1 MLDSVLNM
9 SKKQIEDAIRILNPC
24 MNDYLYVF
32 DLKEDYYVISNHA
45 TERFMLPSDKFY
57 YATKKHEDFVYPED
71 ISMLCKEIKLIKEGK
86 KKFHDMKY
94 RWLDKHNNPIWINCR
109 GSVLFDENAQPH
121 YLVGCINEIGVKPEA
136 DNVSGLLGE
145 YVLDRYIKDTCTDNI
160 PDGFII
166 RMSIDN
172 FSTINAD
179 FGMSYGDFILKR
191 TAECILESIKP
202 TQKLFKAGS
211 DEFII
216 VDFNGSSIN
225 EAVDIYKQCKKHINN
240 FIENNRYNTIYTL
253 SAGIINTRDI
263 TLEEENYVKL
273 SEFAL
278 KTAKDNGRNNY
289 YIYSKTDYD
298 RYKRKLY
305 ISKALHNAVNE
316 DFKGFQVFYQP
327 LVDASTYMLTG
338 AEALMRFSIKKE
350 GVDECEYISPAEF
363 IPVLEET
370 GLIIPA
376 GRWIL
381 EQSAKQCSIWNEH
394 VKDFRV
400 NINVSYIQVMKSD
413 VFSDIMS
420 VIDKY
425 SLHPSCIGIELTESG
440 YLDSGTHF
448 NHLWRK
454 LKDNGVYVILDD
466 FGTGYSNLHCLS
478 DLKPNYIKIDRTFTL
493 KALKNKYD
501 YELMTYIIDMAHSLG
516 LKLCIEGV
524 ETSDDLRQ
532 LRGPGADYIQGYLF
546 GKPYPAVEFEKRYVN
561 DEKLNNE
568 KLNNESQN

>member
-32 DLKEDYYVISNHA
+32 DLKEDYYVISKHA
-45 TERFMLPSDKFY
+45 TERFILPSDKFY
-57 YATKKHEDFVYPED
+57 NATKKHEDFVYPED
-71 ISMLCKEIKLIKEGK
+71 ISMLGKEIEQIKAGK

-94 RWLDKHNNPIWINCR
+94 RWLDKHNNPVWINCR
-109 GSVLFDENAQPH
+109 GSVLFDENTQPH

-145 YVLDRYIKDTCTDNI
+145 YALDRYIKDTCTDNI

-289 YIYSKTDYD
+289 YIYIKTDYD
-298 RYKRKLY
+298 KYKRKLY

-327 LVDASTYMLTG
+327 VVDASTYMLTG

-350 GVDECEYISPAEF
+350 GVDECEYISPVEF

-425 SLHPSCIGIELTESG
+425 LLQPSCIGIELTESG
-440 YLDSGTHF
+440 YLDSSTHF

-532 LRGPGADYIQGYLF
+532 LREPGADYIQGYLF

-568 KLNNESQN
+568 N

>member
-32 DLKEDYYVISNHA
+32 DLKEDYYVISKHA

-57 YATKKHEDFVYPED
+57 NATKKHEDFVYPED

-109 GSVLFDENAQPH
+109 GSVLFDENTQPH

-145 YVLDRYIKDTCTDNI
+145 YALDRYIKDTCTDNI

-298 RYKRKLY
+298 SYKRKLY

-327 LVDASTYMLTG
+327 VVDASTYMLTG

-350 GVDECEYISPAEF
+350 GVDECEYISPVEF

-425 SLHPSCIGIELTESG
+425 SLQPSCIGIELTESG
-440 YLDSGTHF
+440 YLDSSTHF

-493 KALKNKYD
+493 KALRNKYD

-532 LRGPGADYIQGYLF
+532 LRDPGADYIQGYLF

-568 KLNNESQN
+568 N

>member
-32 DLKEDYYVISNHA
+32 DLKEDYYVISKHA
-45 TERFMLPSDKFY
+45 TERFILPSDKFY
-57 YATKKHEDFVYPED
+57 NATKKHEDFVYPED
-71 ISMLCKEIKLIKEGK
+71 ISMLGKEIEQIKAGK

-94 RWLDKHNNPIWINCR
+94 RWLDKHNNPVWINCR
-109 GSVLFDENAQPH
+109 GSVLFDENTQPH

-145 YVLDRYIKDTCTDNI
+145 YALDRYIKDTCTDNI

-298 RYKRKLY
+298 SYKRKLY

-327 LVDASTYMLTG
+327 VVDASTYMLTG

-350 GVDECEYISPAEF
+350 GVDECEYISPVEF

-425 SLHPSCIGIELTESG
+425 SLQPSCIGIELTESG
-440 YLDSGTHF
+440 YLDSSTHF

-493 KALKNKYD
+493 KALRNKYD
-501 YELMTYIIDMAHSLG
+501 YKLMTYIIDMAHSLG

-532 LRGPGADYIQGYLF
+532 LREPGADYIQGYLF

-561 DEKLNNE
+561 DEKTE
-568 KLNNESQN
+568 

>member
-1 MLDSVLNM
+1 MIMLDSVLNM

-32 DLKEDYYVISNHA
+32 DLKEDYYVISKHA
-45 TERFMLPSDKFY
+45 TERFILPSDKFY
-57 YATKKHEDFVYPED
+57 NATKKHEDFVYPED
-71 ISMLCKEIKLIKEGK
+71 ISMLGKEIEQIKAGK

-94 RWLDKHNNPIWINCR
+94 RWLDKHNNPVWINCR
-109 GSVLFDENAQPH
+109 GSVLFDENTQPH

-145 YVLDRYIKDTCTDNI
+145 YALDRYIKDTCTDNI

-298 RYKRKLY
+298 SYKRKLY

-327 LVDASTYMLTG
+327 VVDASTYMLTG

-350 GVDECEYISPAEF
+350 GVDECEYISPVEF

-394 VKDFRV
+394 VKGFRV

-425 SLHPSCIGIELTESG
+425 SLQPSCIGIELTESG
-440 YLDSGTHF
+440 YLDSSTHF

-501 YELMTYIIDMAHSLG
+501 YKLMTYIIDMAHSLG

-532 LRGPGADYIQGYLF
+532 LREPGADYIQGYLF

-568 KLNNESQN
+568 N

>member
-32 DLKEDYYVISNHA
+32 DLKEDYYVISKHA
-45 TERFMLPSDKFY
+45 TERFILPSDKFY
-57 YATKKHEDFVYPED
+57 NATKKHEDFVYPED
-71 ISMLCKEIKLIKEGK
+71 ISMLGKEIEQIKTGK

-94 RWLDKHNNPIWINCR
+94 RWLDKHNNPVWINCR
-109 GSVLFDENAQPH
+109 GSVLFDENTQPH

-145 YVLDRYIKDTCTDNI
+145 YALDRYIKDTCTDNI

-298 RYKRKLY
+298 SYKRKLY

-327 LVDASTYMLTG
+327 VVDASTYMLTG

-350 GVDECEYISPAEF
+350 GVDECEYISPVEF

-425 SLHPSCIGIELTESG
+425 SLQPSCIGIELTESG
-440 YLDSGTHF
+440 YLDSSTHF

-501 YELMTYIIDMAHSLG
+501 YKLMTYIIDMAHSLG

-532 LRGPGADYIQGYLF
+532 LREPGADYIQGYLF

-568 KLNNESQN
+568 N

>member
-32 DLKEDYYVISNHA
+32 DLKEDYYVISKHA
-45 TERFMLPSDKFY
+45 TERFILPSDKFY
-57 YATKKHEDFVYPED
+57 NATKKHEDFVYPED
-71 ISMLCKEIKLIKEGK
+71 ISMLGKEIEQIKAGK

-94 RWLDKHNNPIWINCR
+94 RWLDKHNNPVWINCR
-109 GSVLFDENAQPH
+109 GSVLFDENTQPH

-145 YVLDRYIKDTCTDNI
+145 YALDRYIKDTCTDNI

-253 SAGIINTRDI
+253 SAGIINTRNI

-327 LVDASTYMLTG
+327 VVDASTYMLTG

-350 GVDECEYISPAEF
+350 GVDECEYISPVEF
-363 IPVLEET
+363 IPILEET

-394 VKDFRV
+394 VKGFRV

-425 SLHPSCIGIELTESG
+425 SLQPSCIGIELTESG
-440 YLDSGTHF
+440 YLDSSTHF
-448 NHLWRK
+448 NHLWRM

-501 YELMTYIIDMAHSLG
+501 YKLMTYIIDMAHSLG

-561 DEKLNNE
+561 DEN
-568 KLNNESQN
+568 

>member
-32 DLKEDYYVISNHA
+32 DLKEDYYVISKHA
-45 TERFMLPSDKFY
+45 TERFILPSDKFY
-57 YATKKHEDFVYPED
+57 NATKKHEDFVYPED
-71 ISMLCKEIKLIKEGK
+71 ISMLGKEIEQIKAGK

-94 RWLDKHNNPIWINCR
+94 RWLDKHNNPVWINCR
-109 GSVLFDENAQPH
+109 GSVLFDENTQPH

-145 YVLDRYIKDTCTDNI
+145 YALDRYIKDTCTDNI

-298 RYKRKLY
+298 SYKRKLY

-327 LVDASTYMLTG
+327 VVDASTYMLTG

-350 GVDECEYISPAEF
+350 GVDECEYISPVEF

-425 SLHPSCIGIELTESG
+425 SLQPSCIGIELTESG
-440 YLDSGTHF
+440 YLDSSTHF

-493 KALKNKYD
+493 KALRNKYD
-501 YELMTYIIDMAHSLG
+501 YELMTYLIDMAHSLG

-532 LRGPGADYIQGYLF
+532 LREPGADYIQGYLF

-568 KLNNESQN
+568 N

>member
-32 DLKEDYYVISNHA
+32 DLKEDYYVISKHA
-45 TERFMLPSDKFY
+45 TERFILPSDKFY
-57 YATKKHEDFVYPED
+57 NATKKHEDFVYPED
-71 ISMLCKEIKLIKEGK
+71 ISMLGKEIEQIKAGK

-94 RWLDKHNNPIWINCR
+94 RWLDKHNNPVWINCR
-109 GSVLFDENAQPH
+109 GSVLFDENTQPH

-145 YVLDRYIKDTCTDNI
+145 YALDRYIKDTCTDNI

-179 FGMSYGDFILKR
+179 FGMSYGDFILKI

-298 RYKRKLY
+298 SYKRKLY

-327 LVDASTYMLTG
+327 VVDASTYMLTG

-350 GVDECEYISPAEF
+350 GVDECEYISPVEF

-425 SLHPSCIGIELTESG
+425 SLQPSCIGIELTESG
-440 YLDSGTHF
+440 YLDSSTHF

-493 KALKNKYD
+493 KALRNKYD

-532 LRGPGADYIQGYLF
+532 LREPGADYIQGYLF

-568 KLNNESQN
+568 N

>member
-32 DLKEDYYVISNHA
+32 DLKEDYYVISKHA
-45 TERFMLPSDKFY
+45 TERFILPSDKFY
-57 YATKKHEDFVYPED
+57 NATKKHEDFVYPED
-71 ISMLCKEIKLIKEGK
+71 ISMLGKEIEQIKAGK

-94 RWLDKHNNPIWINCR
+94 RWLDKHNNPVWINCR
-109 GSVLFDENAQPH
+109 GSVLFDENTQPH

-145 YVLDRYIKDTCTDNI
+145 YALDRYIKDTCTDNI

-240 FIENNRYNTIYTL
+240 LIENNRYNTIYTL

-298 RYKRKLY
+298 SYKRKLY

-327 LVDASTYMLTG
+327 VVDASTYMLTG

-350 GVDECEYISPAEF
+350 GVDECEYISPVEF

-425 SLHPSCIGIELTESG
+425 SLQPSCIGIELTESG
-440 YLDSGTHF
+440 YLDSSTHF

-501 YELMTYIIDMAHSLG
+501 YKLMTYIIDMAHSLG

-532 LRGPGADYIQGYLF
+532 LRQSGVDYIQGYLF

-568 KLNNESQN
+568 N

>member
-32 DLKEDYYVISNHA
+32 DFKEDYYVISKHA
-45 TERFMLPSDKFY
+45 TERFILPSDKFY
-57 YATKKHEDFVYPED
+57 NATKKHEDFVYPED
-71 ISMLCKEIKLIKEGK
+71 ISMLGKEIEQIKAGK

-94 RWLDKHNNPIWINCR
+94 RWLDKHNNPVWINCR
-109 GSVLFDENAQPH
+109 GSVLFDENTQPH

-145 YVLDRYIKDTCTDNI
+145 YALDRYIKDTCTDNI

-298 RYKRKLY
+298 SYKRKLY

-327 LVDASTYMLTG
+327 VVDASTYMLTG

-350 GVDECEYISPAEF
+350 GVDECEYISPVEF

-425 SLHPSCIGIELTESG
+425 SLQPSCIGIELTESG
-440 YLDSGTHF
+440 YLDSSTHF

-493 KALKNKYD
+493 KALRNKYD

-532 LRGPGADYIQGYLF
+532 LREPGADYIQGYLF

-568 KLNNESQN
+568 N

>member
-1 MLDSVLNM
+1 MIMLDSVLNM

-32 DLKEDYYVISNHA
+32 DLKEDYYVISKHA
-45 TERFMLPSDKFY
+45 TERFILPSDKFY
-57 YATKKHEDFVYPED
+57 NATKKHEDFVYPED

-263 TLEEENYVKL
+263 TLEEENYVKA

-425 SLHPSCIGIELTESG
+425 SLQPSCIGIELTESG
-440 YLDSGTHF
+440 YLDSITHF

-501 YELMTYIIDMAHSLG
+501 YKLMTYIIDMAHSLG

-568 KLNNESQN
+568 SQN

>member
-32 DLKEDYYVISNHA
+32 DLKEDYYVISKHA
-45 TERFMLPSDKFY
+45 TERFILPSDKFY
-57 YATKKHEDFVYPED
+57 NATKKHEDFVYPED
-71 ISMLCKEIKLIKEGK
+71 ISMLGKEIEQIKAGK

-94 RWLDKHNNPIWINCR
+94 RWLDKHNNPVWINCR
-109 GSVLFDENAQPH
+109 GSVLFDENTQPH

-145 YVLDRYIKDTCTDNI
+145 YALDRYIKDTCTDNI

-298 RYKRKLY
+298 SYKRKLY

-327 LVDASTYMLTG
+327 VVDASTYMLTG

-350 GVDECEYISPAEF
+350 GVDECEYISPVEF

-425 SLHPSCIGIELTESG
+425 SLQPSCIGIELTESG
-440 YLDSGTHF
+440 YLDSSTHF

-493 KALKNKYD
+493 KALRNKYD

-532 LRGPGADYIQGYLF
+532 LRDPGADYIQGYFF

-568 KLNNESQN
+568 N

>member
-32 DLKEDYYVISNHA
+32 DLKEDYYVISKHA
-45 TERFMLPSDKFY
+45 TERFILPSDKFY
-57 YATKKHEDFVYPED
+57 NATKKHEDFVYPED

-425 SLHPSCIGIELTESG
+425 SLQPSCIGIELTESG
-440 YLDSGTHF
+440 YLDSITHF

-532 LRGPGADYIQGYLF
+532 LREPGADYIQGYLF

-568 KLNNESQN
+568 N

>member
-32 DLKEDYYVISNHA
+32 DLKEDYYVISKHA
-45 TERFMLPSDKFY
+45 TERFILPSDKFY
-57 YATKKHEDFVYPED
+57 NATKKHEDFVYPED

-425 SLHPSCIGIELTESG
+425 SLQPSCIGIELTESG
-440 YLDSGTHF
+440 YLDSITHF

-532 LRGPGADYIQGYLF
+532 LRDSGADYIQGYLF
-546 GKPYPAVEFEKRYVN
+546 GKPYPAVEFEKRYVH
-561 DEKLNNE
+561 DEN
-568 KLNNESQN
+568 

>member
-1 MLDSVLNM
+1 MIMLDSVLNM

-32 DLKEDYYVISNHA
+32 DLKEDYYVISKHA
-45 TERFMLPSDKFY
+45 TERFILPSDKFY
-57 YATKKHEDFVYPED
+57 NATKKHEDFVYPED
-71 ISMLCKEIKLIKEGK
+71 ISMLGKEIEQIKAGK

-94 RWLDKHNNPIWINCR
+94 RWLDKHNNPVWINCR
-109 GSVLFDENAQPH
+109 GSVLFDENTHPH

-145 YVLDRYIKDTCTDNI
+145 YALDRYIKDTCTDNI

-298 RYKRKLY
+298 SYKRKLY

-327 LVDASTYMLTG
+327 VVDASTYMLTG

-350 GVDECEYISPAEF
+350 GVDECEYISPVEF

-394 VKDFRV
+394 VKGFRV

-425 SLHPSCIGIELTESG
+425 SLQPSCIGIELTESG
-440 YLDSGTHF
+440 YLDSSTHF

-501 YELMTYIIDMAHSLG
+501 YKLMTYIIDMAHSLG

-532 LRGPGADYIQGYLF
+532 LREPGADYIQGYLF

-568 KLNNESQN
+568 N

>member
-32 DLKEDYYVISNHA
+32 DLKEDYYVISKHA
-45 TERFMLPSDKFY
+45 TERFILPSDKFY
-57 YATKKHEDFVYPED
+57 NATKKHEDFVYPED
-71 ISMLCKEIKLIKEGK
+71 ISMLGKEIEQIKAGK

-94 RWLDKHNNPIWINCR
+94 RWLDKHNNPVWINCR
-109 GSVLFDENAQPH
+109 GSVLFDENTQPH

-145 YVLDRYIKDTCTDNI
+145 YALDRYIKDTCTDNI

-298 RYKRKLY
+298 SYKRKLY

-327 LVDASTYMLTG
+327 VVDASTYMLTG

-350 GVDECEYISPAEF
+350 GVDECEYISPVEF

-425 SLHPSCIGIELTESG
+425 SLQPSCIGIELTESG
-440 YLDSGTHF
+440 YLDSSTHF

-466 FGTGYSNLHCLS
+466 FGTGYSNLQCLS

-501 YELMTYIIDMAHSLG
+501 YKLMTYIIDMAHSLG

-532 LRGPGADYIQGYLF
+532 LRQSGVDYIQGYLF

-568 KLNNESQN
+568 N

>member
-32 DLKEDYYVISNHA
+32 DLKEDYYVISKHA
-45 TERFMLPSDKFY
+45 TERFILPSDKFY
-57 YATKKHEDFVYPED
+57 NATKKHEDFVYPED

-394 VKDFRV
+394 VKGFRV

-425 SLHPSCIGIELTESG
+425 SLQPSCIGIELTESG
-440 YLDSGTHF
+440 YLDSSTHF
-448 NHLWRK
+448 NHLWRM
-454 LKDNGVYVILDD
+454 LKDNGIYVILDD

-501 YELMTYIIDMAHSLG
+501 YKLMTYIIDMAHSLG

-561 DEKLNNE
+561 DEN
-568 KLNNESQN
+568 

>member
-1 MLDSVLNM
+1 MIMLDSVLNM

-32 DLKEDYYVISNHA
+32 DLKEDYYVISKHA
-45 TERFMLPSDKFY
+45 TERFILPSDKFY
-57 YATKKHEDFVYPED
+57 NATKKHEDFVYPED
-71 ISMLCKEIKLIKEGK
+71 ISMLGKEIEQIKAGK

-94 RWLDKHNNPIWINCR
+94 RWLDKHNNPVWINCR
-109 GSVLFDENAQPH
+109 GSVLFDENTQPH

-145 YVLDRYIKDTCTDNI
+145 YALDRYIKDTCTDNI

-298 RYKRKLY
+298 SYKRKLY

-327 LVDASTYMLTG
+327 VVDASTYMLTG

-350 GVDECEYISPAEF
+350 GVDECEYISPVEF

-425 SLHPSCIGIELTESG
+425 SLQPSCIGIELTESG
-440 YLDSGTHF
+440 YLDSSTHF

-493 KALKNKYD
+493 KALRNKYD
-501 YELMTYIIDMAHSLG
+501 YKLMTYIIDMAHSLG

-532 LRGPGADYIQGYLF
+532 LREPGADYIQGYLF

-568 KLNNESQN
+568 N

>member
-32 DLKEDYYVISNHA
+32 DLKEDYYVISKHA
-45 TERFMLPSDKFY
+45 TERFILPSDKFY
-57 YATKKHEDFVYPED
+57 NATKKHEDFVYPED
-71 ISMLCKEIKLIKEGK
+71 ISMLGKEIEQIKAGK

-94 RWLDKHNNPIWINCR
+94 RWLDKHNNPVWINCR
-109 GSVLFDENAQPH
+109 GSVLFDENTQPH

-145 YVLDRYIKDTCTDNI
+145 YALDRYIKDTCTDNI

-179 FGMSYGDFILKR
+179 VGMSYGDFILKR

-298 RYKRKLY
+298 SYKRKLY

-327 LVDASTYMLTG
+327 VVDASTYMLTG

-350 GVDECEYISPAEF
+350 GVDECEYISPVEF

-394 VKDFRV
+394 VKGFRV

-425 SLHPSCIGIELTESG
+425 SLQPSCIGIELTESG
-440 YLDSGTHF
+440 YLDSSTHF

-501 YELMTYIIDMAHSLG
+501 YKLMTYIIDMAHSLG

-532 LRGPGADYIQGYLF
+532 LRDPGADYIQGYLF

-568 KLNNESQN
+568 N

>member
-1 MLDSVLNM
+1 MIMLDSVLNM

-32 DLKEDYYVISNHA
+32 DLKEDYYVISKHA
-45 TERFMLPSDKFY
+45 TERFILPSDKFY
-57 YATKKHEDFVYPED
+57 NATKKHEDFVYPED
-71 ISMLCKEIKLIKEGK
+71 ISMLGKEIEQIKAGK

-94 RWLDKHNNPIWINCR
+94 RWLDKHNNPVWINCR
-109 GSVLFDENAQPH
+109 GSVLFDENTQPH

-145 YVLDRYIKDTCTDNI
+145 YALDRYIKDTCTDNI

-289 YIYSKTDYD
+289 YIYIKTDYD

-327 LVDASTYMLTG
+327 VVDASTYMLTG

-350 GVDECEYISPAEF
+350 GVDECEYISPVEF

-425 SLHPSCIGIELTESG
+425 SLQPSCIGIELTESG
-440 YLDSGTHF
+440 YLDSSTHF

-493 KALKNKYD
+493 KALRNKYD

-532 LRGPGADYIQGYLF
+532 LRDPGADYIQGYLF

-568 KLNNESQN
+568 N

>member
-32 DLKEDYYVISNHA
+32 DLKEDYYVISKHA
-45 TERFMLPSDKFY
+45 TERFILPSDKFY
-57 YATKKHEDFVYPED
+57 NATKKHEDFVCPED
-71 ISMLCKEIKLIKEGK
+71 ISMLGKEIEQIKAGK

-94 RWLDKHNNPIWINCR
+94 RWLDKHNNPVWINCR
-109 GSVLFDENAQPH
+109 GSVLFDENTQPH

-145 YVLDRYIKDTCTDNI
+145 YALDRYIKDTCTDNI

-327 LVDASTYMLTG
+327 VVDASTYMLTG

-350 GVDECEYISPAEF
+350 GVDECEYISPVEF

-425 SLHPSCIGIELTESG
+425 SLQPSCIGIELTESG
-440 YLDSGTHF
+440 YLDSSTHF

-501 YELMTYIIDMAHSLG
+501 YKLMTYIIDMAHSLG

-532 LRGPGADYIQGYLF
+532 LRQSGVDYIQGYLF

-568 KLNNESQN
+568 N

>member
-32 DLKEDYYVISNHA
+32 DLKEDYYVISKHA

-57 YATKKHEDFVYPED
+57 NATKKHEDFVYPED

-109 GSVLFDENAQPH
+109 GSVLFDENTQPH

-298 RYKRKLY
+298 SYKRKLY

-327 LVDASTYMLTG
+327 VVDASTYMLTG
-338 AEALMRFSIKKE
+338 AEALMRFFIKKE
-350 GVDECEYISPAEF
+350 GVDECEYISPVEF

-425 SLHPSCIGIELTESG
+425 SLQPSCIGIELTESG
-440 YLDSGTHF
+440 YLDSSTHF

-501 YELMTYIIDMAHSLG
+501 YKLMTYIIDMAHSLG

-532 LRGPGADYIQGYLF
+532 LRQSGVDYIQGYLF

-561 DEKLNNE
+561 DEN
-568 KLNNESQN
+568 

>member
-32 DLKEDYYVISNHA
+32 DLKEDYYVISKHA
-45 TERFMLPSDKFY
+45 TERFILPSDKFY
-57 YATKKHEDFVYPED
+57 NATKKHEDFVYPED

-425 SLHPSCIGIELTESG
+425 SLQPSCIGIELTESG
-440 YLDSGTHF
+440 YLDSSTHF
-448 NHLWRK
+448 NHLWRM

-501 YELMTYIIDMAHSLG
+501 YKLMTYIIDMAHSLG

-568 KLNNESQN
+568 SQN

>member
-32 DLKEDYYVISNHA
+32 DLKEDYYVISKHA
-45 TERFMLPSDKFY
+45 TERFILPSDKFY
-57 YATKKHEDFVYPED
+57 NATKKHEDFVYPED
-71 ISMLCKEIKLIKEGK
+71 ISMLGKEIEQIKAGK

-94 RWLDKHNNPIWINCR
+94 RWLDKHNNPVWINCR
-109 GSVLFDENAQPH
+109 GSVLFDENTQPH

-145 YVLDRYIKDTCTDNI
+145 YALDRYIKDTCTDNI

-253 SAGIINTRDI
+253 SAGIINTRNI

-327 LVDASTYMLTG
+327 VVDASTYMLTG

-350 GVDECEYISPAEF
+350 GVDECEYISPVEF

-394 VKDFRV
+394 VKGFRV

-425 SLHPSCIGIELTESG
+425 SLQPSCIGIELTESG
-440 YLDSGTHF
+440 YLDSSTHF

-501 YELMTYIIDMAHSLG
+501 YKLMTYIIDMAHSLG

-532 LRGPGADYIQGYLF
+532 LRQSGVDYIQGYLF

-561 DEKLNNE
+561 DEN
-568 KLNNESQN
+568 

>member
-32 DLKEDYYVISNHA
+32 DLKEDYYVISKHA
-45 TERFMLPSDKFY
+45 TERFILPSDKFY
-57 YATKKHEDFVYPED
+57 NATKKHEDFVYPED
-71 ISMLCKEIKLIKEGK
+71 ISMLGKEIEQIKAGK

-94 RWLDKHNNPIWINCR
+94 RWLDKHNNPVWINCR
-109 GSVLFDENAQPH
+109 GSVLFDENTQPH

-145 YVLDRYIKDTCTDNI
+145 YALDRYIKDTCTDNI

-202 TQKLFKAGS
+202 TQKHFKAGS

-298 RYKRKLY
+298 SYKRKLY

-327 LVDASTYMLTG
+327 VVDASTYMLTG

-350 GVDECEYISPAEF
+350 GVDECEYISPVEF

-394 VKDFRV
+394 VKGFRV
-400 NINVSYIQVMKSD
+400 NINMSYIQVMKSD

-425 SLHPSCIGIELTESG
+425 SLQPSCIGIELTESG
-440 YLDSGTHF
+440 YLDSSTHF

-493 KALKNKYD
+493 KALRNKYD

-532 LRGPGADYIQGYLF
+532 LRDPGADYIQGYLF

-568 KLNNESQN
+568 N

>member
-32 DLKEDYYVISNHA
+32 DLKEDYYVISKHA
-45 TERFMLPSDKFY
+45 TERFILPSDKFY
-57 YATKKHEDFVYPED
+57 NATKKHEDFVYPED
-71 ISMLCKEIKLIKEGK
+71 ISMLGKEIEQIKAGK

-94 RWLDKHNNPIWINCR
+94 RWLDKHNNPVWINCR
-109 GSVLFDENAQPH
+109 GSVLFDENTQPH

-145 YVLDRYIKDTCTDNI
+145 YALDRYIKDTCTDNI

-253 SAGIINTRDI
+253 SAGIINTRNI

-327 LVDASTYMLTG
+327 VVDASTYMLTG

-350 GVDECEYISPAEF
+350 GVDECEYISPVEF
-363 IPVLEET
+363 IPILEET

-394 VKDFRV
+394 VKGFRV

-425 SLHPSCIGIELTESG
+425 SLQPSCIGIELTESG
-440 YLDSGTHF
+440 YLDSSTHF
-448 NHLWRK
+448 NHLWRM

-501 YELMTYIIDMAHSLG
+501 YKLMTYIIDMAHSLG

-568 KLNNESQN
+568 SQN

>member
-32 DLKEDYYVISNHA
+32 DLKEDYYVISKHA
-45 TERFMLPSDKFY
+45 TERFILPSDKFY
-57 YATKKHEDFVYPED
+57 NATKKHEDFVYPED
-71 ISMLCKEIKLIKEGK
+71 ISMLGKEIEQIKAGK

-94 RWLDKHNNPIWINCR
+94 RWLDKHNNPVWINCR
-109 GSVLFDENAQPH
+109 GSVLFDENTQPH

-145 YVLDRYIKDTCTDNI
+145 YALDRYIKDTCTDNI

-298 RYKRKLY
+298 SYKRKLY

-327 LVDASTYMLTG
+327 VVDAVTYMLTG

-350 GVDECEYISPAEF
+350 GVDECEYISPVEF

-425 SLHPSCIGIELTESG
+425 SLQPSCIGIELTESG
-440 YLDSGTHF
+440 YLDSSTHF

-493 KALKNKYD
+493 KALRNKYD
-501 YELMTYIIDMAHSLG
+501 YKLMTYIIDMAHSLG

-532 LRGPGADYIQGYLF
+532 LRDPGADYIQGYLF

-568 KLNNESQN
+568 N

>member
-32 DLKEDYYVISNHA
+32 DLKEDYYVISKHA
-45 TERFMLPSDKFY
+45 TERFILPSDKFY
-57 YATKKHEDFVYPED
+57 NATKKHEDFVYPED
-71 ISMLCKEIKLIKEGK
+71 ISMLGKEIEQIKAGK

-94 RWLDKHNNPIWINCR
+94 RWLDKHNNPVWINCR
-109 GSVLFDENAQPH
+109 GSVLFDENTQPH

-145 YVLDRYIKDTCTDNI
+145 YALDRYIKDTCTDNI

-298 RYKRKLY
+298 SYKRKLY

-327 LVDASTYMLTG
+327 VVDASTYMLTG
-338 AEALMRFSIKKE
+338 AEALMRFFIKKE
-350 GVDECEYISPAEF
+350 GVDECEYISPVEF

-425 SLHPSCIGIELTESG
+425 SLQPSCIGIELTESG
-440 YLDSGTHF
+440 YLDSSTHF

-493 KALKNKYD
+493 KALRNKYD
-501 YELMTYIIDMAHSLG
+501 YKLMTYIIDMAHSLG

-532 LRGPGADYIQGYLF
+532 LREPGADYIQGYLF

-568 KLNNESQN
+568 N

>member
-32 DLKEDYYVISNHA
+32 DLKEDYYVISKHA
-45 TERFMLPSDKFY
+45 TERFILPSDKFY
-57 YATKKHEDFVYPED
+57 NATKKHEDFVYPED
-71 ISMLCKEIKLIKEGK
+71 ISMLGKEIEQIKAGK

-94 RWLDKHNNPIWINCR
+94 RWLDKHNNPVWINCR
-109 GSVLFDENAQPH
+109 GSVLFDENTQPH

-145 YVLDRYIKDTCTDNI
+145 YALDRYIKDTCTDNI

-298 RYKRKLY
+298 SYKRKLY

-327 LVDASTYMLTG
+327 VVDASTYMLTG

-350 GVDECEYISPAEF
+350 GVDECEYISPVEF

-394 VKDFRV
+394 VKGFRV

-425 SLHPSCIGIELTESG
+425 SLQPSCIGIELTESG
-440 YLDSGTHF
+440 YLDSSTHF
-448 NHLWRK
+448 NHLWRM

-501 YELMTYIIDMAHSLG
+501 YKLMTYIIDMAHSLG

-532 LRGPGADYIQGYLF
+532 LREPGADYIQGYLF

-561 DEKLNNE
+561 DEN
-568 KLNNESQN
+568 

>member
-32 DLKEDYYVISNHA
+32 DLKEDYYVISKHA
-45 TERFMLPSDKFY
+45 TERFILPSDKFY
-57 YATKKHEDFVYPED
+57 NATKKHEDFVYPED
-71 ISMLCKEIKLIKEGK
+71 ISMLGKEIEQIKAGK

-94 RWLDKHNNPIWINCR
+94 RWLDKHNNPVWINCR
-109 GSVLFDENAQPH
+109 GSVLFDENTQPH

-145 YVLDRYIKDTCTDNI
+145 YALDRYIKDTCTDNI

-298 RYKRKLY
+298 SYKRKLY

-327 LVDASTYMLTG
+327 VVDASTYMLTG

-350 GVDECEYISPAEF
+350 GVDECEYISPVEF

-394 VKDFRV
+394 VKGFRV

-425 SLHPSCIGIELTESG
+425 SLQPSCIGIELTESG
-440 YLDSGTHF
+440 YLDSSTHF

-493 KALKNKYD
+493 KALRNKYD

-532 LRGPGADYIQGYLF
+532 LREPGADYIQGYLF

-568 KLNNESQN
+568 N

>member
-32 DLKEDYYVISNHA
+32 DLKEDYYVISKHA
-45 TERFMLPSDKFY
+45 TERFILPSDKFY
-57 YATKKHEDFVYPED
+57 NATKKHEDFVYPED
-71 ISMLCKEIKLIKEGK
+71 ISMLGKEIEQIKAGK

-94 RWLDKHNNPIWINCR
+94 RWLDKHNNPVWINCR
-109 GSVLFDENAQPH
+109 GSVLFDENTQPH

-145 YVLDRYIKDTCTDNI
+145 YALDRYIKDTCTDNI

-298 RYKRKLY
+298 SYKRKLY

-327 LVDASTYMLTG
+327 VVDASTYMLTG

-350 GVDECEYISPAEF
+350 GVDECEYISPVEF

-425 SLHPSCIGIELTESG
+425 SLQPSCIGIELTESG
-440 YLDSGTHF
+440 YLDSSTHF

-493 KALKNKYD
+493 KTLKNKYD
-501 YELMTYIIDMAHSLG
+501 YKLMTYIIDMAHSLG

-532 LRGPGADYIQGYLF
+532 LRQSGVDYIQGYLF

-568 KLNNESQN
+568 N

>member
-32 DLKEDYYVISNHA
+32 DLKEDYYVISKHA
-45 TERFMLPSDKFY
+45 TERFILPSDKFY
-57 YATKKHEDFVYPED
+57 NATKKHEDFVYPED

-425 SLHPSCIGIELTESG
+425 SLQPSCIGIELTESG
-440 YLDSGTHF
+440 YLDSITHF

-501 YELMTYIIDMAHSLG
+501 YKLMTYIIDMAHSLG

-532 LRGPGADYIQGYLF
+532 LRQSGVDYIQGYLF

>member
-32 DLKEDYYVISNHA
+32 DLKEDYYVISKHA
-45 TERFMLPSDKFY
+45 TERFILPSDKFY
-57 YATKKHEDFVYPED
+57 NATKKHEDFVYPED
-71 ISMLCKEIKLIKEGK
+71 ISMLGKEIEQIKAGK

-94 RWLDKHNNPIWINCR
+94 RWLDKHNNPVWINCR
-109 GSVLFDENAQPH
+109 GSVLFDENTQPH

-145 YVLDRYIKDTCTDNI
+145 YALDRYIKDTCTDNI

-298 RYKRKLY
+298 SYKRKLY

-327 LVDASTYMLTG
+327 VVDASTYMLTG

-350 GVDECEYISPAEF
+350 GVDECEYISPVEF

-376 GRWIL
+376 GRWII

-425 SLHPSCIGIELTESG
+425 SLQPSCIGIELTESG
-440 YLDSGTHF
+440 YLDSSTHF

-493 KALKNKYD
+493 KALRNKYD

-532 LRGPGADYIQGYLF
+532 LREPGADYIQGYLF

-568 KLNNESQN
+568 N

>member
-32 DLKEDYYVISNHA
+32 DLKEDYYVISKHA
-45 TERFMLPSDKFY
+45 TERFILPSDKFY
-57 YATKKHEDFVYPED
+57 NATKKHEDFVYPED
-71 ISMLCKEIKLIKEGK
+71 ISMLGKEIEQIKAGK

-94 RWLDKHNNPIWINCR
+94 RWLDKHNNPVWINCR
-109 GSVLFDENAQPH
+109 GSVLFDENTQPH

-145 YVLDRYIKDTCTDNI
+145 YALDRYIKDTCTDNI

-298 RYKRKLY
+298 SYKRKLY

-327 LVDASTYMLTG
+327 VVDASTYMLTG

-350 GVDECEYISPAEF
+350 GVDECEYISPVEF

-381 EQSAKQCSIWNEH
+381 EQSAKQCNIWNEH

-425 SLHPSCIGIELTESG
+425 SLQPSCIGIELTESG
-440 YLDSGTHF
+440 YLDSSTHF

-493 KALKNKYD
+493 KALRNKYD

-532 LRGPGADYIQGYLF
+532 LREPGADYIQGYLF

-568 KLNNESQN
+568 N

>member
-32 DLKEDYYVISNHA
+32 DLKEDYYVISKHA
-45 TERFMLPSDKFY
+45 TERFILPSDKFY
-57 YATKKHEDFVYPED
+57 NATKKHEDFVYPED
-71 ISMLCKEIKLIKEGK
+71 ISMLGKEIEQIKAGK

-94 RWLDKHNNPIWINCR
+94 RWLDKHNNPVWINCR
-109 GSVLFDENAQPH
+109 GSVLFDENTQPH

-145 YVLDRYIKDTCTDNI
+145 YALDRYIKDTCTDNI

-298 RYKRKLY
+298 SYKRKLY

-327 LVDASTYMLTG
+327 VVDASTYMLTG

-350 GVDECEYISPAEF
+350 GVDECEYISPVEF

-425 SLHPSCIGIELTESG
+425 SLQPSCIGIELTESG
-440 YLDSGTHF
+440 YLDSSTHF

-493 KALKNKYD
+493 KALRNKYD
-501 YELMTYIIDMAHSLG
+501 YKLMTYIIDMAHSLG

-532 LRGPGADYIQGYLF
+532 LREPGADYIQGYLF

-561 DEKLNNE
+561 NE
-568 KLNNESQN
+568 N

>member
-32 DLKEDYYVISNHA
+32 DLKEDYYVISKHA
-45 TERFMLPSDKFY
+45 TERFILPSDKFY
-57 YATKKHEDFVYPED
+57 NATKKHEDFVYPED
-71 ISMLCKEIKLIKEGK
+71 ISMLGKEIEQIKAGK

-94 RWLDKHNNPIWINCR
+94 RWLDKHNNPVWINCR
-109 GSVLFDENAQPH
+109 GSVLFDENTQPH

-145 YVLDRYIKDTCTDNI
+145 YALDRYIKDTCTDNI

-298 RYKRKLY
+298 SYKRKLY

-327 LVDASTYMLTG
+327 VVDASTYMLTG

-350 GVDECEYISPAEF
+350 GVDECEYISPVEF

-413 VFSDIMS
+413 IFSDIMS

-425 SLHPSCIGIELTESG
+425 SLQPSCIGIELTESG
-440 YLDSGTHF
+440 YLDSSTHF
-448 NHLWRK
+448 NQLWRK

-501 YELMTYIIDMAHSLG
+501 YKLMTYIIDMAHSLG

-532 LRGPGADYIQGYLF
+532 LRQSGVDYIQGYLF

-568 KLNNESQN
+568 N

>member
-32 DLKEDYYVISNHA
+32 DLKEDYYVISKHA
-45 TERFMLPSDKFY
+45 TERFILPSDKFY
-57 YATKKHEDFVYPED
+57 NATKKHEDFVYPED
-71 ISMLCKEIKLIKEGK
+71 ISMLGKEIEQIKAGK

-94 RWLDKHNNPIWINCR
+94 RWLDKHNNPVWINCR
-109 GSVLFDENAQPH
+109 GSVLFDENTQPH

-145 YVLDRYIKDTCTDNI
+145 YALDRYIKDTCTDNI

-298 RYKRKLY
+298 SYKRKLY

-327 LVDASTYMLTG
+327 VVDASTYMLTG

-350 GVDECEYISPAEF
+350 GVDECEYISPVEF

-425 SLHPSCIGIELTESG
+425 SLQPSCIGIELTESG
-440 YLDSGTHF
+440 YLDSSTHF

-493 KALKNKYD
+493 KALRNKYD

-532 LRGPGADYIQGYLF
+532 LREPGADYIQGYLF
-546 GKPYPAVEFEKRYVN
+546 GKPYPSVEFEKRYVN

-568 KLNNESQN
+568 N

>member
-32 DLKEDYYVISNHA
+32 NLKEDYYVISKHA
-45 TERFMLPSDKFY
+45 TERFILPSDKFY
-57 YATKKHEDFVYPED
+57 NATKKHEDFVYPED
-71 ISMLCKEIKLIKEGK
+71 ISMLGKEIEQIKAGK

-94 RWLDKHNNPIWINCR
+94 RWLDKHNNPVWINCR
-109 GSVLFDENAQPH
+109 GSVLFDENTQPH

-145 YVLDRYIKDTCTDNI
+145 YALDRYIKDTCTDNI

-298 RYKRKLY
+298 SYKRKLY

-327 LVDASTYMLTG
+327 VVDASTYMLTG

-350 GVDECEYISPAEF
+350 GVDECEYISPVEF

-394 VKDFRV
+394 VKGFRV

-425 SLHPSCIGIELTESG
+425 SLQPSCIGIELTESG
-440 YLDSGTHF
+440 YLDSSTHF

-493 KALKNKYD
+493 KALRNKYD

-532 LRGPGADYIQGYLF
+532 LREPGADYIQGYLF

-568 KLNNESQN
+568 N